1 MGINT
6 MARFIYVNPTGYPI
20 EQLPREWHGISPFT
34 EAQAVAHRWRKVWLP
49 DPEPVKEPVTKCT
62 KYDLVKCL
70 REHFPEYLEKLKD
83 AYGKNSHVAFFW
95 NTVNDLDRN
104 NAEFIEL
111 AHAIGFD
118 DTQIDEVFSLVIPT
132 EGLK

>member
-1 MGINT
+1 MGITT
-6 MARFIYVNPTGYPI
+6 MARFIYINPTGYPI
-20 EQLPREWHGISPFT
+20 EQLPKEWHGISPFT
-34 EAQAVAHRWRKVWLP
+34 EAQAVAHRWRKVWQP

-83 AYGKNSHVAFFW
+83 AYDKDSHVAFFW

>member
-1 MGINT
+1 MK
-6 MARFIYVNPTGYPI
+6 RYVYVNPTGYPI
-20 EQLPREWHGISPFT
+20 EQLPKEWHGISPFT
-34 EAQAVAHRWRKVWLP
+34 EAKAIEHKWRKVWLP

-83 AYGKNSHVAFFW
+83 AYGKDSHVAFFW

>member
-1 MGINT
+1 MNF
-6 MARFIYVNPTGYPI
+6 FILIDPPTATAQ
-20 EQLPREWHGISPFT
+20 EKKVRVVHGKPLFY
-34 EAQAVAHRWRKVWLP
+34 

-70 REHFPEYLEKLKD
+70 REHFPEYLDKLKD

-104 NAEFIEL
+104 NEEFIEL

>member
-1 MGINT
+1 MK
-6 MARFIYVNPTGYPI
+6 RYVYVNPTGYPI
-20 EQLPREWHGISPFT
+20 EQLPKEWHGISPFT
-34 EAQAVAHRWRKVWLP
+34 EAQSVAHRWRKVWLP

-70 REHFPEYLEKLKD
+70 REHFPEYLDKLKD
-83 AYGKNSHVAFFW
+83 AYSKNSHVAFFW